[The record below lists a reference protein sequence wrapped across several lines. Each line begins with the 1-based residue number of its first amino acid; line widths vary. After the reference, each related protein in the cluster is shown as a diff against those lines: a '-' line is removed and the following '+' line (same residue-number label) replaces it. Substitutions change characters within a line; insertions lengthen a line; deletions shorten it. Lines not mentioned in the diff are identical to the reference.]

1 MRDSGTAPLN
11 IGHRG
16 GMGLAPENTLAAF
29 RAGLAAGADGVELD
43 VQRTADGQLVVFH
56 DDDLRRIARVSGRV
70 TTSTLEQLRELDAGR
85 YFGVQF
91 AGEPI
96 PTLEQA
102 IAFLPAPAV
111 INIEA
116 KRNTVRSDGLEEEI
130 ADAIARH
137 NLFERCV
144 VSSFN
149 PFILWRLGRRDRRI
163 PLGLLYSPDMRL
175 GLGRG
180 WPRRL
185 LSLRALHPRHDL
197 VTAGLVR
204 LARGLGLQVNTWT
217 VNEVAEM
224 RRLIDLGVDAI
235 ITDRP
240 DLLRAV
246 LEGD

>member
-1 MRDSGTAPLN
+1 MLHSGTAAMN

-29 RAGLAAGADGVELD
+29 RAGLAAGAVGVELD
-43 VQRTADGQLVVFH
+43 VQRTADGHLVVFH
-56 DDDLRRIARVSGRV
+56 DDDLQRIARVSGRI
-70 TTSTLEQLRELDAGR
+70 TTSTLAQLRELDAGR
-85 YFGVQF
+85 HFGMQF

-96 PTLEQA
+96 PTLEQV
-102 IAFLPAPAV
+102 IAALPAPTF
-111 INIEA
+111 INLEA
-116 KRNTVRSDGLEEEI
+116 KRHTLRSDGLEEDI

-149 PFILWRLGRRDRRI
+149 PFILWRLGRMDGRI

-180 WPRRL
+180 WPRRF
-185 LSLRALHPRHDL
+185 LSLQALHPRHDL
-197 VTAGLVR
+197 VTADMVSQ
-204 LARGLGLQVNTWT
+204 ARRLGLQVNTWT
-217 VNEVAEM
+217 VNEPQEM

-246 LEGD
+246 LQGD